1 MTDGG
6 AHPEYNSKD
15 VKMAEKPQE
24 QTIRERVLGL
34 LRKGYSRSQLIA
46 DFDFAERTVDA
57 AIRECKDLDGNDPER
72 PSGNAVANAQGL
84 AGHKQRLRERGWK
97 PAEEREEGE
106 ERRVTLPAKID
117 DRKQQIVPEYLMKH
131 FVRLD
136 DGRPLGPLET
146 LILFQAARR
155 SVMED
160 VGILAGLVET
170 QAKATDAQLKVLREA
185 KSESAE
191 VASRAAEE
199 TAARVAQY
207 FDQKRPDIAQSPNPM
222 QGLFA
227 RLMETMFTNLVG
239 SMFPQARGQSSLPPG
254 LEDGG
259 VVEGTL

>member
-1 MTDGG
+1 MP
-6 AHPEYNSKD
+6 HVENRLWEEEMS
-15 VKMAEKPQE
+15 ERSQE
-24 QTIRERVLGL
+24 QTIKDRIIGL
-34 LRKGYSRSQLIA
+34 LSKGYTRSQLIN
-46 DFDFAERTVDA
+46 DLNFAERTVDS
-57 AIRECKDLDGNDPER
+57 AIKECKELDGDDPDR
-72 PSGNAVANAQGL
+72 SRGNAFANAQGL
-84 AGHKQRLRERGWK
+84 AGHKERGWK
-97 PAEEREEGE
+97 PAEEREERE
-106 ERRVTLPAKID
+106 ERRAALPAKID

-170 QAKATDAQLKVLREA
+170 QAKAMDAQLKVLREA

-207 FDQKRPDIAQSPNPM
+207 FEQKRPDIAQSPNPI
-222 QGLFA
+222 QGALA
-227 RLMETMFTNLVG
+227 RTLEVYL
-239 SMFPQARGQSSLPPG
+239 QAVMSRFLPGAGGPPPG
-254 LEDGG
+254 GESETRQEDWG
-259 VVEGTL
+259 